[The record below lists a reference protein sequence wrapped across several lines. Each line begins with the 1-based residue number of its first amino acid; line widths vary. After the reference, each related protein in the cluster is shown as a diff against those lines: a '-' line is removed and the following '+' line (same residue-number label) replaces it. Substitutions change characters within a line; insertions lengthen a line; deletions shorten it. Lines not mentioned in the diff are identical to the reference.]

1 MADEIRVQREGTEFE
16 VDDPEVA
23 RAQIAHTRAR
33 MSGTIDEIE
42 DALLRRKEKIQHRL
56 DPFSAVRSKPLQSAG
71 IVFGAGL
78 VLGLLTGGD
87 DDEDDLDLHWGYDD
101 SDFDFDVDFEPEG
114 GAGSRLRRT
123 ARRAASR
130 TREALH
136 MAPGSYAAASSL
148 GAGDAWDDDGWDE
161 EEWDDE
167 DDDLGSFRGLRDA
180 IADRLGPVLRSVGR
194 SLIDGNRSS

>member
-1 MADEIRVQREGTEFE
+1 MADEIRVERDDVDIEVE
-16 VDDPEVA
+16 VDDPEAA

-42 DALLRRKEKIQHRL
+42 DVLLRRKEKIQHKL
-56 DPFSAVRSKPLQSAG
+56 DPFSAVRKRPLQSAG

-87 DDEDDLDLHWGYDD
+87 DDDDDLDLDWGFDD
-101 SDFDFDVDFEPEG
+101 YDVDVDLEYD
-114 GAGSRLRRT
+114 GAASRLGRK

-136 MAPGSYAAASSL
+136 MAPAAYAAASS
-148 GAGDAWDDDGWDE
+148 AYDDDDWDE
-161 EEWDDE
+161 EEWDDD
-167 DDDLGSFRGLRDA
+167 DDDLGSFSGLRDA
-180 IADRLGPVLRSVGR
+180 IADRLGPILRNVGR
-194 SLIDGNRSS
+194 QLIDGNRSS